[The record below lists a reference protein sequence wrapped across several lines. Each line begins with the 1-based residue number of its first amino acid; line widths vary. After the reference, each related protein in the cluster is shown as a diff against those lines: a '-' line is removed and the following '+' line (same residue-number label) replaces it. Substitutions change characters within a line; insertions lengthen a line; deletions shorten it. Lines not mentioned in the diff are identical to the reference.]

1 MSEYPSDWEITNL
14 GNLATIKA
22 SNVDK
27 KTKQGQKEISLCNY
41 MDVFKN
47 PVVSSTLA
55 FMRSTA
61 SEKEISEFSLFKG
74 DVLLTKDSEVP
85 EEIGIPSVVTEDIPN
100 LVCGYHLYML
110 RADRS
115 RINPEYLC
123 WALRS
128 NSSRQYFYQM
138 ANGSTRFGLNLKHV
152 EESPIA
158 VPPLPEQKKIAE
170 ILSGIDHALQ
180 KLQERV
186 AKSRDL
192 AKSVS
197 CELISGRIS
206 SSGYKMSEHG
216 RIPAD
221 WEIKELDDCL
231 DLYNCQSQTDGE
243 YEVLTSASKGLM
255 RQSEYHGANR
265 ITQRDSTGFNIIPS
279 GYITY
284 RSRSDSNSFY
294 FNLNKLGITGLVSKY
309 YPVFRPKSGMQ
320 ASDFF
325 CLLLNHYSPL
335 LSRESVGTS
344 QVVLSF
350 NALKKVALPI
360 PPLAEQL
367 KISTA
372 IASLKEMIKREEAKV
387 ATLIELKASIS
398 SDLLSGRKRV
408 SV

>member
-1 MSEYPSDWEITNL
+1 MSDWETKNLADLLDRPLAYGVLKPGPYEEGGIPLVRIQDHKDGEIKSNSLHKIPIALHHEFKRTELRDGDIIISVVGTIGRTAIIPKHLTGANVSRAFAVIGCSDEIDKHFLDQYLKSDISQSWFKEQCQGNAQQVLNL
-14 GNLATIKA
+14 GTLR
-22 SNVDK
+22 
-27 KTKQGQKEISLCNY
+27 EY
-41 MDVFKN
+41 
-47 PVVSSTLA
+47 PV
-55 FMRSTA
+55 
-61 SEKEISEFSLFKG
+61 
-74 DVLLTKDSEVP
+74 
-85 EEIGIPSVVTEDIPN
+85 
-100 LVCGYHLYML
+100 
-110 RADRS
+110 
-115 RINPEYLC
+115 
-123 WALRS
+123 
-128 NSSRQYFYQM
+128 
-138 ANGSTRFGLNLKHV
+138 
-152 EESPIA
+152 PI
-158 VPPLPEQKKIAE
+158 PPLPEQKKIAE

-398 SDLLSGRKRV
+398 SDLLSGHKRV

>member
-1 MSEYPSDWEITNL
+1 MSDYPSDWRECLLGEVVEKITSGGTPKADNPDLYGGDIPFLKIDDITSSSKYLRSHKVTINERGLSESSAKIVPTGTILLTMYGTIGRCCITTYPVATNQAIASFL
-14 GNLATIKA
+14 GHPEVELEYLYYTLE
-22 SNVDK
+22 S
-27 KTKQGQKEISLCNY
+27 KTDE
-41 MDVFKN
+41 F
-47 PVVSSTLA
+47 A
-55 FMRSTA
+55 TA
-61 SEKEISEFSLFKG
+61 SSQTTQANISA
-74 DVLLTKDSEVP
+74 
-85 EEIGIPSVVTEDIPN
+85 GI
-100 LVCGYHLYML
+100 
-110 RADRS
+110 
-115 RINPEYLC
+115 
-123 WALRS
+123 
-128 NSSRQYFYQM
+128 
-138 ANGSTRFGLNLKHV
+138 LKQT
-152 EESPIA
+152 PIA
-158 VPPLPEQKKIAE
+158 IPPLPEQKKIAE

-255 RQSEYHGANR
+255 RQSEYYGANR